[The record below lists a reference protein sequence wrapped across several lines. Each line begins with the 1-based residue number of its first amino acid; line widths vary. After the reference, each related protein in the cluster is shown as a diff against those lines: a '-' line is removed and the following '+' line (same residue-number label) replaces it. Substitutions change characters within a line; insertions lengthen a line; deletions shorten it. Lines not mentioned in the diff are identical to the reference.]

1 MSTISDSIV
10 VDRFATARTTAVA
23 AALVGAIS
31 NAGYISTFIFLNG
44 ISSKDADTHPFVLT
58 CEILAGL
65 SFVVLALTLPS
76 LASRSRLPGWV
87 LCLTAAGCA
96 FVATNAWTY
105 GLFMADLS
113 GRLTDAEAAHF
124 QDATSGYLIAFW
136 LPKMV
141 LCGIGLLALAIVG
154 WRRRIV
160 PRPACVLLVLAAI
173 VSGWLVA
180 YPPGALLAALAL
192 AWTARTVKA

>member
-1 MSTISDSIV
+1 MSIIGESSTI
-10 VDRFATARTTAVA
+10 DRLAIARTTAVA

-31 NAGYISTFIFLNG
+31 NAAYISTFIFLHG

-58 CEILAGL
+58 CEILTGL
-65 SFVVLALTLPS
+65 SFVVLALSLPL
-76 LASRSRLPGWV
+76 LADSSRLPRWALYV
-87 LCLTAAGCA
+87 TAGGCA

-113 GRLTDAEAAHF
+113 GRLTDTQAADY
-124 QDATSGYLIAFW
+124 QYASSGYLIAFW
-136 LPKMV
+136 LPKMA
-141 LCGIGLLALAIVG
+141 LCGVGLLALAIVG

-160 PRPACVLLVLAAI
+160 ARPACVLLVLAALA
-173 VSGWLVA
+173 SAWLAA

-192 AWTARTVKA
+192 AWTARTAKA